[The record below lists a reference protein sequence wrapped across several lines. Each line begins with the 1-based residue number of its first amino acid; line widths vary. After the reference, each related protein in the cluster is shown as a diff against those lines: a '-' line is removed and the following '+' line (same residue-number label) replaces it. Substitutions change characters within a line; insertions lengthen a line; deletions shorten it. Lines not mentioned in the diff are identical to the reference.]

1 MFDSKMHGGKYRQ
14 RPFLWSFYAPK
25 LPDSFDWLS
34 TKFCPQTSIFKDSS
48 KWTIMLES
56 ERPIQVKMND
66 LKVDN
71 SNDNKSTAFKNMDQN
86 TIVLKVDKRVNGLS

>member
-1 MFDSKMHGGKYRQ
+1 
-14 RPFLWSFYAPK
+14 
-25 LPDSFDWLS
+25 
-34 TKFCPQTSIFKDSS
+34 
-48 KWTIMLES
+48 MLES